1 MERFLP
7 IRLLAAAAGFALLVP
22 AGGARAA
29 ADTEKILK
37 QLGFPADTIAQVKA
51 GQMVK
56 IDLESSNE
64 RELGVGLA
72 FLVKET
78 PQELRK
84 DFQGGLLMS
93 VDADVEA
100 HGTISGAGSL
110 DQFAGV
116 KLSGLEDKYRNA
128 KAGDLNLSSAEI
140 EAFQATKGKPASAVE
155 EELRKA
161 LLARY
166 QAYHSKGLDGI
177 APYDRGGKQRSGA
190 ADLRSATEA
199 ASAVKQPA
207 PSYYDTLLNYPKRPA
222 SGFEELYNWQRYEAH
237 GEPVYILTHAF
248 FVEDGDAISAVQ
260 RQFYVSGSYN
270 VEQAMAGFLPVS
282 EGTLVIY
289 LNRTSTDQV
298 AGFGGGTKRSVGK
311 KLMATQLE
319 ELYTKLQKAAVK

>member
-1 MERFLP
+1 L
-7 IRLLAAAAGFALLVP
+7 
-22 AGGARAA
+22 A

-37 QLGFPADTIAQVKA
+37 ELGFPANTIAQVKA

-56 IDLESSNE
+56 IDLKSSNE

-72 FLVKET
+72 FLVKAS
-78 PQELRK
+78 PKELMK
-84 DFQGGLLMS
+84 DFEGGLLES
-93 VDADVEA
+93 VDSDVEA
-100 HGTISGAGSL
+100 HGAITGAGSL

-116 KLSGLEDKYRNA
+116 KLGDLAGKYQDARA
-128 KAGDLNLSSAEI
+128 GGDLNLSSAEI
-140 EAFQATKGKPASAVE
+140 KAFQATKGKPAAAVE

-166 QAYHSKGLDGI
+166 QAYRSKGLDGI

-190 ADLRSATEA
+190 ADLRSASEA
-199 ASAVKQPA
+199 ASVVKEPA
-207 PSYYDTLLNYPKRPA
+207 PTYYDTLLHYPKKPA
-222 SGFEELYNWQRYEAH
+222 SGFEEIYNWQRYAAH
-237 GEPVYILTHAF
+237 GEPVFILTHGF

-270 VEQAMAGFLPVS
+270 VEQAMAGLLPVA

-319 ELYTKLQKAAVK
+319 ELYAKVQKSAVK